1 MQIFKKTPT
10 IRFLKYKYLALAITL
25 VIVGAG
31 LVNVLFFKGLKPGV
45 DFAEGTLIRVIF
57 RDAISVGDVRDMLK
71 GVGLGSSVI
80 QESGNR
86 KNHEFQVRATET
98 GNLKAEGADQ
108 MEVHEKLASR
118 VVDALRGEDGRAE
131 LARGL
136 PDLNTIDSKT
146 LSSLL
151 EGAFPG
157 RGEALAGQVVAARTE
172 AGIFA
177 DTAELAA
184 AGVPADAVA
193 FLKDKTF
200 LGKLTILS
208 RETVSP
214 QVGADLRKKATLAA
228 IWSLVGMLVY
238 IAFRF
243 QLAYGVA
250 AILTLTQ
257 DVLITL
263 SVYSFTSREINLPII
278 AAVLTI
284 VGFSINDT
292 IVIFDRV
299 RENQKLFRRETLE
312 NVMNLSLNQCL
323 GRTLIT
329 SGTVFLTV
337 GALFLFG
344 GEVINDFAFIMLVG
358 TIEGV
363 YSTVYISCPVVLAW
377 QKLFPKRGRRR

>member
-1 MQIFKKTPT
+1 MQIFKKTPS
-10 IRFLKYKYLALAITL
+10 IRFLKYKFVALAITL

-45 DFAEGTLIRVIF
+45 DFAEGTLIRVMF
-57 RDAISVGDVRDMLK
+57 RDAISVGDVREMLK
-71 GVGLGSSVI
+71 NVGLGSSVI

-98 GNLKAEGADQ
+98 RDASADGADRS
-108 MEVHEKLASR
+108 EAHEKLAGR
-118 VVDALRGEDGRAE
+118 VVDALRGDDGQAE
-131 LARGL
+131 QARGL
-136 PDLNTIDSKT
+136 RDLNTIDHRALT
-146 LSSLL
+146 ALL
-151 EGAFPG
+151 ESAFSG
-157 RGEALAGQVVAARTE
+157 RGEALAGQVIAARTS
-172 AGIFA
+172 AGVFA

-184 AGVPADAVA
+184 AGVPPDVVS
-193 FLKDKTF
+193 FLKDKTY

-228 IWSLVGMLVY
+228 IWSLIGMLVY

-263 SVYSFTSREINLPII
+263 SLYSFTSREINLPII

-377 QKLFPKRGRRR
+377 QKLFPKKGRRR